1 MSTYPYIPNALPNIQ
16 QKMLDEIG
24 IRSIE
29 ELYDPSLSIFV

>member
-24 IRSIE
+24 ISSIE
-29 ELYDPSLSIFV
+29 ELCDPSLSIFI